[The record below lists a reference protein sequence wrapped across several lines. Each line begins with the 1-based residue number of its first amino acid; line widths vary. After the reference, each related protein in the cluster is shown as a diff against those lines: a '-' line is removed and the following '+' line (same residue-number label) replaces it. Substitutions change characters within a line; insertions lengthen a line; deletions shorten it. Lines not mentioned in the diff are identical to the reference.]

1 MNKRNNKVLY
11 KIRYLKDTIR
21 GEEDVN
27 CPGELVAEI
36 MDSIDAPGKEYH
48 RIPGASHMCF
58 YDNEKEF
65 EKIIFSYI
73 R

>member
-1 MNKRNNKVLY
+1 M
-11 KIRYLKDTIR
+11 
-21 GEEDVN
+21 N

-36 MDSIDAPGKEYH
+36 MDSIDAPEKEYH

-65 EKIIFSYI
+65 EKITFSYN